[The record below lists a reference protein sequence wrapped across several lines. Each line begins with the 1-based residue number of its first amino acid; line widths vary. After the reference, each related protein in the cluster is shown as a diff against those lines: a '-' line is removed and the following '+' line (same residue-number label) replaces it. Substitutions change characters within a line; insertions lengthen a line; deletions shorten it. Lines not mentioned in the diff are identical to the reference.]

1 MKFNQLLLIGLLIF
15 LLAVSLSIKY
25 QSVVTYLFG
34 DEAVYYIMAQSLA
47 FDRDLEYTQGDLIR
61 FYKDWHGGPQGVF
74 LTRVVQNGEEKIYYG
89 KPFIYPL
96 FLAPFVYLFG
106 LRGFLIFNTLL
117 LVSMITLGYLYLKKY
132 NSEQLAL
139 LFSLTFFLV
148 TAGFIYTFWSTPE
161 IFQMFLITSGLFV
174 LFYETPL
181 ANYGQAFGKTP
192 GRKYLSALLIGL
204 ATFSKPHNGIFILP
218 LLTSVILPRSEIYLT
233 SKKGFVARIHYFWQR
248 YKYVLSV
255 GLVFLLI
262 LGILS
267 GIQFLFMSQ
276 WNAYAGDRKTFYWH
290 FPLESAGAGF
300 DNLGTKQ
307 THDVYFEE
315 SFYFNPKVFLYNLF
329 YYLFGRFTG
338 IFPYYFPALVAL
350 FCFLLNPRS
359 SLRFVLLGTIVIH
372 ILIYILWAPSNYHGG
387 SGAIGNRFFLN
398 IYPAFLFL
406 TTQIPGGFGTIL
418 ITWLVGFL
426 FLAQILINPFYSSN
440 NPAQHAFRFPY
451 RILPVELTEIN
462 SLPINTNRHMIQNF
476 SGDSPSYDLYL
487 LNDNYMGR
495 SSKNFWV
502 RGEAKLEAVLKVN
515 EKQDDLLVILENGPF
530 QNTVDLEVAGVRRTF
545 HLEGDER
552 KEIIFPLKTAFPFFK
567 AYLYPINITSY
578 SGFIP
583 RFAYANPTE
592 RLPYLFSLD
601 KVKDDTRYLGC
612 LVQIS
617 LNPGKIGLAYQKNGN
632 TDKALFY
639 LEQAVE
645 QEPENLAL
653 YIALSEAYQQVG
665 RFTRSRIVLEKAKK
679 LIPTY
684 VANFNRSI
692 GKSGGEEVD
701 GAALTSDSSL
711 KFLQSLLIQSFEAEN
726 LRRTTGGVVLDSE
739 ASGGRAVSSRPDT
752 PISGES
758 INSAILTTSDV
769 PNSQSDIQSFE
780 ILKTSTISTG
790 KGFLTYGPFQDFPA
804 GAYQVRYRLKIKD
817 HLPPSEAVP
826 ATPLLAMLDVRS
838 GRYGILGRRSL
849 LREDFTASDTYQNF
863 SLSFVNPET
872 SSLEFRVETSGIG
885 TLLVD
890 KIDVYPL
897 LPFQIPYLMGV
908 SYAKEGNWE
917 QALTQLSPLFA
928 LDPTYPHLSYYMIL
942 GWVKLK
948 EWEEALKVLQ
958 HEVGREILSL
968 QDSGRVGEDFE
979 STLSLSS
986 LYEEVKHEPIPQ
998 EVPLYKYFIQ
1008 IRELL
1013 QPQIPVQI
1021 NFDNQLAFIGYDL
1034 PKNQFRPSE
1043 TFPITYYWKAL
1054 AKMDKNYAIF
1064 VHFSKKKFI
1073 SSDLIRK
1080 VKQKLGISLVDFF
1093 QQDHFPL
1100 QNLHPTDTWLPGE
1113 VVKERYQV
1121 QIPPYL
1127 VPGTYEIWIGV
1138 WDPKNTG
1145 RRLKAGGQEKMKIG
1159 EIEIQK

>member
-1 MKFNQLLLIGLLIF
+1 LKVTQLILIGLLIF
-15 LLAVSLSIKY
+15 LLAVSLSLKY

-61 FYKDWHGGPQGVF
+61 FYKDWPGGPQGIF
-74 LTRVVQNGEEKIYYG
+74 LTRVVQDGEEKIYYG

-106 LRGFLIFNTLL
+106 LRGFLVLNTLL
-117 LVSMITLGYLYLKKY
+117 LVSIITLGYLYLKKY

-139 LFSLTFFLV
+139 LFSLTFFLI
-148 TAGFIYTFWSTPE
+148 TAGFVYTFWSTPE
-161 IFQMFLITSGLFV
+161 IFQMFLITSGLFM
-174 LFYETPL
+174 LYYETPL
-181 ANYGQAFGKTP
+181 ANQGQIFGRTL
-192 GRKYLSALLIGL
+192 GRKYLSAFLIGL

-218 LLTSVILPRSEIYLT
+218 VLASVTLPRSELYLIQ
-233 SKKGFVARIHYFWQR
+233 KKGFISTLHYLWRR
-248 YKYVLSV
+248 YKYVLSI
-255 GLVFLLI
+255 GLIFLLTM
-262 LGILS
+262 GILS
-267 GIQFLFMSQ
+267 GIQFLFMGQ
-276 WNAYAGDRKTFYWH
+276 WNAYAGDRKTFYWR
-290 FPLESAGAGF
+290 FPLESADAEF
-300 DNLGTKQ
+300 ANLGTRQ

-315 SFYFNPKVFLYNLF
+315 SFYFNSTVFLHNLF

-338 IFPYYFPALVAL
+338 IFPYYFPAVVAL

-359 SLRFVLLGTIVIH
+359 SLRFILLGTIILH
-372 ILIYILWAPSNYHGG
+372 ILVYIVWAPSNYHGG
-387 SGAIGNRFFLN
+387 SGAVGNRFFLN

-406 TTQIPGGFGTIL
+406 VTQIPGGFGTIL
-418 ITWLVGFL
+418 LTWLVGFL

-451 RILPVELTEIN
+451 PILPVELTEIN

-476 SGDSPSYDLYL
+476 SVESPSYDLYF

-515 EKQDDLLVILENGPF
+515 EKQDDMLVILENGPF

-545 HLEGDER
+545 HLDGDER
-552 KEIIFPLKTAFPFFK
+552 KEVIFPLKTAFPFFK
-567 AYLYPINITSY
+567 AYLYPIHITSY

-583 RFAYANPTE
+583 RFAYANPAE

-617 LNPGKIGLAYQKNGN
+617 LNPGKIGVAYQKNGN
-632 TDKALFY
+632 IDKALFY

-653 YIALSEAYQQVG
+653 YIALSEAYQHAG

-684 VANFNRSI
+684 VANFTKSI
-692 GKSGGEEVD
+692 GKSGVEEGDSTV
-701 GAALTSDSSL
+701 LTPDSSL
-711 KFLQSLLIQSFEAEN
+711 KFLQGLLTQSFEAEN
-726 LRRTTGGVVLDSE
+726 LRRTTGGVILDSE
-739 ASGGRAVSSRPDT
+739 ASGGQAISSRPDT
-752 PISGES
+752 PVSGEQ
-758 INSAILTTSDV
+758 INSAVLTTSDASNNS
-769 PNSQSDIQSFE
+769 PNTQNFE
-780 ILKTSTISTG
+780 ILKTSTTSTG
-790 KGFLTYGPFQDFPA
+790 RGFLTYGPFQDFPA
-804 GAYQVRYRLKIKD
+804 GAYQVTYRLKIKES
-817 HLPPSEAVP
+817 PSSSELVP
-826 ATPLLAMLDVRS
+826 ATSLLAMLDVRS

-849 LREDFTASDTYQNF
+849 LRGDFTASDTYQNF
-863 SLSFVNPET
+863 SLSFINPEP
-872 SSLEFRVETSGIG
+872 SSLEFRVETSGLG

-908 SYAKEGNWE
+908 SYAKEGYWE
-917 QALTQLSPLFA
+917 QALTQFLPLFE
-928 LDPTYPHLSYYMIL
+928 LDPTYPHLSYHMIL
-942 GWVKLK
+942 SWVKLK
-948 EWEEALKVLQ
+948 KWDEALKVLQ
-958 HEVGREILSL
+958 HETGREILSL
-968 QDSGRVGEDFE
+968 QGSGRVGEDLE
-979 STLSLSS
+979 SALSLSS
-986 LYEEVKHEPIPQ
+986 LYEELKNDPIPPD
-998 EVPLYKYFIQ
+998 VPLYTYFIQ
-1008 IRELL
+1008 IQELL
-1013 QPQIPVQI
+1013 QPQIPIQI
-1021 NFDNQLAFIGYDL
+1021 NFDNQLAFMGYDL
-1034 PKNQFRPSE
+1034 PTNRVRPSE
-1043 TFPITYYWKAL
+1043 AFSISYYWKAL
-1054 AKMDKNYAIF
+1054 TKMDKSYAIF
-1064 VHFSKKKFI
+1064 VHFSKKKFL

-1113 VVKERYQV
+1113 VIKESYQV
-1121 QIPPYL
+1121 QVPPYI
-1127 VPGTYEIWIGV
+1127 VPGTYEIWVGV

-1145 RRLKAGGQEKMKIG
+1145 RRLKAGGQEKVKIG
-1159 EIEIQK
+1159 EIEIQG